1 MDLLQLE
8 SDQVFG
14 SLCNLRND
22 IKAEPQRIYTHVML
36 TADHFHPAHLVA
48 VVY

>member
-1 MDLLQLE
+1 MNLLQLQ

-14 SLCNLRND
+14 SLYNLSND
-22 IKAEPQRIYTHVML
+22 IKARPQIIYTHVML

-48 VVY
+48 VAY